1 MEKRVNLG
9 LNFFQNKTHPKTFYK
24 CIKHVTR
31 IFAIQK
37 KHQRSIINVVQNVE
51 SCCQNRCLK
60 SPFLCFQTDYPRS
73 HQGRSLLHEKLVQ
86 LLPKI
91 QVNVPAVPVRFF
103 SPTPT
108 AIQEVADRIF
118 YILSLFDKIDQEKL
132 SLDCRFD
139 KVSKFDLIVFRHIQH
154 NDETFIFRIWDW
166 TVQIQLKLPWQSR
179 MNFIWRF
186 QLKLW
191 TSFWNVL
198 DLAIDYTK
206 LKLSQR

>member
-1 MEKRVNLG
+1 MYQTCNTNIRN
-9 LNFFQNKTHPKTFYK
+9 P
-24 CIKHVTR
+24 
-31 IFAIQK
+31 K

-139 KVSKFDLIVFRHIQH
+139 KVYIIPLYTQAYAIAFQNTAPFESEVLIISYNLFLTFD
-154 NDETFIFRIWDW
+154 FRIWDW
-166 TVQIQLKLPWQSR
+166 TVQIQLKLQWQSR
-179 MNFIWRF
+179 MNSIWKF
-186 QLKLW
+186 QSKPW
-191 TSFWNVL
+191 IFFWNVL
-198 DLAIDYTK
+198 ELIVGY
-206 LKLSQR
+206 